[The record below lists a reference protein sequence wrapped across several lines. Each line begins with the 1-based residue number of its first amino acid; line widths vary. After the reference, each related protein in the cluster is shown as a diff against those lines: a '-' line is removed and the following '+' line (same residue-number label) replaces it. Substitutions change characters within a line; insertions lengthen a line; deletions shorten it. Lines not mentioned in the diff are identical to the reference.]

1 MPEGSNIPLFF
12 PVETVV
18 HDRQTDYYKA
28 LAASDAQTDV
38 APFAEF
44 MLHALLE
51 AVSVQSDPVSDPV
64 KRLLS
69 VLAPSD
75 IAGIQELMG
84 RLGLSHKTNFRRN
97 FLQPALDAG
106 VLSMT
111 QPDFLNSPTQSY
123 RLTEKGKKLISRYTP
138 P

>member
-1 MPEGSNIPLFF
+1 M
-12 PVETVV
+12 
-18 HDRQTDYYKA
+18 
-28 LAASDAQTDV
+28 
-38 APFAEF
+38 
-44 MLHALLE
+44 
-51 AVSVQSDPVSDPV
+51 VSVQSDPVSDPV

-75 IAGIQELMG
+75 TVGIQELMG

-97 FLQPALDAG
+97 YLQPALDAG

-111 QPDFLNSPTQSY
+111 QPDSPNSPTQSY
-123 RLTEKGKKLISRYTP
+123 RLTEKGRKLISRDTP